1 MKKLIA
7 GSVFAGVMSV
17 VMAMAS
23 PAFAHVSVSSSPE
36 ATQGGYATITFKVPT
51 ESDTAST
58 TKLTIT
64 FPTDAPIASVAVQ
77 PKPGWSYVTTDQT
90 LAKPLTDDDGNQV
103 TKAVG
108 TITWT
113 AQAGAAIKPGEFD
126 TFNISAGPL
135 PEVASLGFAA
145 QQTYSDGKVVNWNQ
159 VAAAGTAEPD
169 FPKPTLTL
177 AKAADSSGQGSST
190 SSDSSSKSSNNN
202 TAALVIAIIALVLAA
217 GALGLVV
224 VTRAKSNQA
233 KSE

>member
-7 GSVFAGVMSV
+7 GSVFAGVMAA
-17 VMAMAS
+17 VMAIAS
-23 PAFAHVSVSSSPE
+23 PAFAHVSVSSNPE
-36 ATQGGYATITFKVPT
+36 ATQGGYVTITFKVPT

-64 FPTDAPIASVAVQ
+64 FPADAPIASVAVQ
-77 PKPGWSYVTTDQT
+77 PKPGWTYVTTDQT
-90 LAKPLTDDDGNQV
+90 LAQPLTDDDGNQV

-113 AQAGAAIKPGEFD
+113 AQAGAGIKPGEFD

-145 QQTYSDGKVVNWNQ
+145 QQTYSDGKVVDWNQ
-159 VAAAGTAEPD
+159 VAAAGSAEPD

-177 AKAADSSGQGSST
+177 AKAADSSGQGST
-190 SSDSSSKSSNNN
+190 SSASSSSSSKNN

-224 VTRAKSNQA
+224 VTRAKSSQA